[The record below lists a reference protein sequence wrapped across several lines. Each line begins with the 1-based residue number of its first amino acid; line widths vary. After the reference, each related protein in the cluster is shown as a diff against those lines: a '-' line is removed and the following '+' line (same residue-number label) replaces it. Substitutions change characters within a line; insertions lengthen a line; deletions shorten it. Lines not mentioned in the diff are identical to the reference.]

1 MNLLFRLV
9 LVIVSA
15 LLLRPRLAPMEES
28 RVAFRVWPTDLDL
41 NMHMTNARYFSV
53 MDLGRTDLIIR
64 SGLARTMLRNRWQ
77 AVLGASMVR
86 FRRPLK
92 PFQRYEL
99 VSRVLCWDDR
109 WFFIEQRAET
119 PEGTA
124 AVAVMQ
130 GAFIGKGGIV
140 APARMLAEAGMPHES
155 PPMPDFVAAWRP
167 QSLPVEQVA

>member
-9 LVIVSA
+9 LVIVAA
-15 LLLRPRLAPMEES
+15 LLKRPLAPMEAS
-28 RVAFRVWPTDLDL
+28 RLTLRVLPNDIDL
-41 NMHMTNARYFSV
+41 NLHMTNARYFSV
-53 MDLGRTDLIIR
+53 MDLGRIDLLIR
-64 SGLARTMLRNRWQ
+64 SGLAGTMLRNRRQ
-77 AVLGASMVR
+77 AVLGASTVR

-99 VSRVLCWDDR
+99 TSRVLCWDDR

-119 PEGTA
+119 PQGTA

-140 APARMLAEAGMPHES
+140 APARMLAEAGLPHES
-155 PPMPDFVAAWRP
+155 PPMPDFVAAWHP
-167 QSLPVEQVA
+167 QSLPVEQAV

>member
-9 LVIVSA
+9 GVIVAA
-15 LLLRPRLAPMEES
+15 LLLRPRLAFMEPS
-28 RVAFRVWPTDLDL
+28 RLRFRVWPSDLDL

-53 MDLGRTDLIIR
+53 MDLGRVDLTIR
-64 SGLARTMLRNRWQ
+64 AGLAQAMLRRRWQ
-77 AVLGASMVR
+77 AVLGASTVR

-92 PFQRYEL
+92 PFQRYE
-99 VSRVLCWDDR
+99 VVTRVLCWDDR

-119 PEGTA
+119 TAGTA

-130 GAFIGKGGIV
+130 GAFIGKDGV
-140 APARMLAEAGMPHES
+140 VPPAQVLAAAGMPADS

-167 QSLPVEQVA
+167 QSLPVEQAA

>member
-9 LVIVSA
+9 LVIVTA
-15 LLLRPRLAPMEES
+15 LLRRRLAPMEES
-28 RVAFRVWPTDLDL
+28 RVAFRVWPADLDL

-53 MDLGRTDLIIR
+53 MDLGRVDLLIR
-64 SGLARTMLRNRWQ
+64 SGLAGAMLRNRWQ

-99 VSRVLCWDDR
+99 TSRVLCWDDR

-130 GAFIGKGGIV
+130 GAFIGKGGII

-167 QSLPVEQVA
+167 QSLPVEQAA

>member
-9 LVIVSA
+9 LVIVAA
-15 LLLRPRLAPMEES
+15 LLRRRLAPMEES
-28 RVAFRVWPTDLDL
+28 RVAFRVWPADLDL

-53 MDLGRTDLIIR
+53 MDLGRVDLLIR
-64 SGLARTMLRNRWQ
+64 SGLAGAMLRNRWQ
-77 AVLGASMVR
+77 AVLGASNVR

-99 VSRVLCWDDR
+99 TSRVLCWDDR

-130 GAFIGKGGIV
+130 GAFIGKGGII

-167 QSLPVEQVA
+167 QSLPVEQAA

>member
-9 LVIVSA
+9 VVIVSA
-15 LLLRPRLAPMEES
+15 LLRQRLAFMEAS
-28 RVAFRVWPTDLDL
+28 RVTFRVLPTDLDI

-53 MDLGRTDLIIR
+53 MDLGRTDLLIR
-64 SGLARTMLRNRWQ
+64 SGLAGAMLRNRWRP
-77 AVLGASMVR
+77 VLGASTMR

-92 PFQRYEL
+92 PFQRYE
-99 VSRVLCWDDR
+99 VISRVLCWDER

-140 APARMLAEAGMPHES
+140 PPAKMLALAGMPADS

-167 QSLPVEQVA
+167 QNLPIEQTA

>member
-9 LVIVSA
+9 LVIVGA
-15 LLLRPRLAPMEES
+15 LLRQRLAFMEES
-28 RVAFRVWPTDLDL
+28 RIAFRVLPTDLDL

-53 MDLGRTDLIIR
+53 MDLGRTDLVIR

-77 AVLGASMVR
+77 AVLGASTVR

-92 PFQRYEL
+92 PFQRYEM

-167 QSLPVEQVA
+167 QSLPVEQAA

>member
-9 LVIVSA
+9 LVIVAA
-15 LLLRPRLAPMEES
+15 LLRRRLAPMEES
-28 RVAFRVWPTDLDL
+28 RVGFRVWPTDLDL

-53 MDLGRTDLIIR
+53 MDLGRVDLMIR
-64 SGLARTMLRNRWQ
+64 SGLARPMLRNRWQ

-99 VSRVLCWDDR
+99 TSRVLCWDDR

-130 GAFIGKGGIV
+130 GAFLTKGGII

-167 QSLPVEQVA
+167 QSLPVEQAA

>member
-15 LLLRPRLAPMEES
+15 LLLRPRLPAVGTS
-28 RVAFRVWPTDLDL
+28 RITFRVLPTDLDL

-64 SGLARTMLRNRWQ
+64 TGLGRTMLRNRWQ
-77 AVLGASMVR
+77 TVLGASMVR

-99 VSRVLCWDDR
+99 TSRVLCWDDR
-109 WFFIEQRAET
+109 WFFIEHRAET
-119 PEGTA
+119 PQGTA

-130 GAFIGKGGIV
+130 GAFLDKEGIV
-140 APARMLAEAGMPHES
+140 APARMLAEAGMPEES

-167 QSLPVEQVA
+167 QSLPVEQAA